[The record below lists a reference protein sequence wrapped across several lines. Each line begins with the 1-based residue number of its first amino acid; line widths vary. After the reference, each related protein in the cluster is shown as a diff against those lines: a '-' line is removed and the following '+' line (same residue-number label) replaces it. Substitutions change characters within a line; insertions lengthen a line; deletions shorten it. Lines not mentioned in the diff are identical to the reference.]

1 MYSARLPCPAFI
13 AVWALRTEALAD
25 TSLRRTL
32 IHLIGFKTS
41 MRRTSQR
48 IAGFHKMASN
58 TERAADGVITS

>member
-1 MYSARLPCPAFI
+1 MSIAKSSLVPFI
-13 AVWALRTEALAD
+13 ASLTFETEILD
-25 TSLRRTL
+25 FSSLRRTL

-41 MRRTSQR
+41 MRLTSQR

>member
-1 MYSARLPCPAFI
+1 LPAFI
-13 AVWALRTEALAD
+13 AVCALRTDALDA

-32 IHLIGFKTS
+32 IQRIGLSTS
-41 MRRTSQR
+41 MRFTSQR